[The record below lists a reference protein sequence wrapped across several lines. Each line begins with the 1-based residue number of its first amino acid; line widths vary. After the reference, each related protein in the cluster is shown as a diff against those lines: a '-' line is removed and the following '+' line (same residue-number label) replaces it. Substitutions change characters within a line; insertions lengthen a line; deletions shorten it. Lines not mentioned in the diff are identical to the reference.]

1 MKGVGFLENLDL
13 LNNLMKLK
21 KVFIIILNF
30 NGKKDT
36 LDCLKSVYQV
46 KNLKSLNVQI
56 VVVDNASTDGSLE
69 SIKSKYSYQLVSPP
83 GKISKKEKASSGPIC
98 KNSHTS
104 TIKLIKN
111 RVNLGFAEG
120 NNVGIRYSLKN
131 GADYCLIL
139 NNDTLVDKNTLFQL
153 IEAMERDGKTGIVSP
168 KIYFAPGF
176 EFHSHRYKKN
186 EQGKV
191 IWFAGGRIDWKNVLA
206 SHRGVDEIDIG
217 RYQKTEETDFATGC
231 CMLIKKE
238 VFEKIGFFDQ
248 KYFLYWEDIDFC
260 MRAKEAG
267 FKIFYAPEAFL
278 WHKNASS
285 SEGAGGKTAVY
296 YQERNR
302 LLFALKFASLKSK
315 IAVLKQGLGYLFSGT
330 KLQRKAVKD
339 FLCLRFGRIK

>member
-1 MKGVGFLENLDL
+1 LDL

-30 NGKKDT
+30 NGKRDT
-36 LDCLKSVYQV
+36 LDCLKTIQ
-46 KNLKSLNVQI
+46 KLQI
-56 VVVDNASTDGSLE
+56 SNYKLQIIVVDNASTDGSLE
-69 SIKSKYSYQLVSPP
+69 SIKSKYSYQFVSPP
-83 GKISKKEKASSGPIC
+83 RKISKKEKASGGPIR
-98 KNSHTS
+98 KNSHTP

-120 NNVGIRYSLKN
+120 NNVGIRYSLEN

-139 NNDTLVDKNTLFQL
+139 NNDTLVDKNTLLQL
-153 IEAMERDGKTGIVSP
+153 ISRINAGSSSGRKADERIGIISP

-176 EFHSHRYKKN
+176 EFHRHRYKKN
-186 EQGKV
+186 ERGKV

-238 VFEKIGFFDQ
+238 VFEKIGLFDQ
-248 KYFLYWEDIDFC
+248 KYFLYWEDIDLC
-260 MRAKEAG
+260 MRAKETG

-285 SEGAGGKTAVY
+285 SEGAGGRTAVY

-302 LLFALKFASLKSK
+302 LLFALKFAPLKSK

-339 FLCLRFGRIK
+339 FLCLRFGKIK